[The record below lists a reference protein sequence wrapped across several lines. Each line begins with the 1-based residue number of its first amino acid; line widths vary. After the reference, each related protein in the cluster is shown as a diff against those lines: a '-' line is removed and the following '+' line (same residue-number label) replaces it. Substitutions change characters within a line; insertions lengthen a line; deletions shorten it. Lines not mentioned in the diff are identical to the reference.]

1 VNDSEKDGS
10 MGWHYTDAVDDV
22 KRLKREGKLEEAE
35 ALLLRCVDAT
45 EAEARREHY
54 APAPWYFAELASIY
68 RKQRDPA
75 REVAILERYVEV
87 AGVKEARRNTRG
99 SKILDRLEKARALLA
114 AGQSEPLS
122 FCPYCG
128 VEINPMPKTT
138 SPCPTCGEKV
148 VRATCVGEEL
158 PSLLT
163 VEQAEENA
171 RLVGMTRA
179 RKKARE
185 RAHKLG
191 FDARDMDKMSVEL
204 TAKWGQPPNPR
215 DLIWALSNKAVVV
228 AGQCL
233 DWAAMSRAYQVQGDV
248 LEEEGR
254 STTLVDEQANAALLR
269 YYEGICGNGEV
280 FVSTRKACCPQCAE
294 RSGQVVQISEA
305 LAGHILPNSACI
317 ASRCR
322 CSWRVDYRELCQQD
336 Q

>member
-1 VNDSEKDGS
+1 
-10 MGWHYTDAVDDV
+10 MGWHYTDAVDGV

-35 ALLLRCVDAT
+35 ALLLRCVDAA
-45 EAEARREHY
+45 EAEARKERRI
-54 APAPWYFAELASIY
+54 PAPWYSYQLASLY
-68 RKQRDPA
+68 RTQHDPA
-75 REVAILERYVEV
+75 REVAILERFVNAAGV
-87 AGVKEARRNTRG
+87 AGARSNSTG
-99 SKILDRLEKARALLA
+99 SKILDRLEKARPLLA
-114 AGQSEPLS
+114 ASQSEPLS

-128 VEINPMPKTT
+128 VEIAPTPKT
-138 SPCPTCGEKV
+138 SRACPTCGKKV
-148 VRATCVGEEL
+148 VRVKRIGEEL

-163 VEQAEENA
+163 VEQAEENV

-191 FDARDMDKMSVEL
+191 FDARNMDEMSVEL
-204 TAKWGQPPNPR
+204 TAKWGRPPNPR

-228 AGQCL
+228 AGQCR

-248 LEEEGR
+248 LEEDGR

-269 YYEGICGNGEV
+269 YYEGIRGDGEV

-294 RSGQVVQISEA
+294 LAGQVVQISEA
-305 LAGHILPNSACI
+305 LAGHILPSLACT

-322 CSWRVDYRELCQQD
+322 CTWRVDYGELRERSQ
-336 Q
+336 